1 MSWSGRMTSGRWLPL
16 IATSWACS
24 GELPELDPVTG
35 AHAVGTV
42 EGQLSLA
49 YSHDMQGETKPCG

>member
-1 MSWSGRMTSGRWLPL
+1 MRAMRWLPL
-16 IATSWACS
+16 IALSWSCS
-24 GELPELDPVTG
+24 SETPELDAVTG
-35 AHAVGTV
+35 AHAVGTI

>member
-1 MSWSGRMTSGRWLPL
+1 MRVMMWLPL
-16 IATSWACS
+16 IALSWSCS
-24 GELPELDPVTG
+24 SETPQVDAVTG
-35 AHAVGTV
+35 AHAVGTI